1 LQQLALFSE
10 YGRMAL
16 ARDKYDDEADVI
28 PVTPGK
34 VSDAPPVTPARGSS
48 NSTSTPPRTVFKTPK
63 TSLKRVPV
71 EEESDEEIEKPFQLL
86 EFLVRDWQNFDD
98 DETVPQMQKAM
109 DTYLREVIKD
119 RDVSDLQ
126 VGDLPLCAMCKVTYH
141 FVLCK
146 SEIS

>member
-34 VSDAPPVTPARGSS
+34 ASDAPPVTPAKGSS
-48 NSTSTPPRTVFKTPK
+48 NSSSTPPRTVFKTPK

-126 VGDLPLCAMCKVTYH
+126 VTYH
-141 FVLCK
+141 SVLCVK
-146 SEIS
+146 